1 MTRAVRTMA
10 AGEAAEA
17 GAARPAP
24 RKRLRAAAS
33 LVVAAPVAKQTARY
47 LCSNWA
53 ELRGVRAEAAA
64 GLSTFFSEQLW
75 SPCQAIVNQIL
86 FRERSNL
93 MDRAAIDDAETSLQ
107 NMLRDFLGDKRN
119 KIPDH
124 IRREAVKTMDM
135 SVVSR
140 QLEQETRG
148 ALRGTVNGR
157 IPRMLLIQA
166 AFLKKE
172 LLHAM
177 EAIDELF
184 QANQVTLRLISVVPA
199 ALVILGVVRASK
211 SFVHA
216 ASSRRLEPTTLVHRS
231 MRASVREM
239 ERLLT
244 SSRGF
249 VGDQDLD
256 SKLGAASRSLLSHEE
271 TGKLAF
277 HLHGL
282 QTTLRQNNSRFEAR
296 TRRGLEEDLAD
307 ITGGNGLTVVQQV
320 AVVRRM
326 QRSYP
331 FLRPAQGV

>member
-1 MTRAVRTMA
+1 M
-10 AGEAAEA
+10 
-17 GAARPAP
+17 
-24 RKRLRAAAS
+24 S
-33 LVVAAPVAKQTARY
+33 
-47 LCSNWA
+47 
-53 ELRGVRAEAAA
+53 
-64 GLSTFFSEQLW
+64 
-75 SPCQAIVNQIL
+75 
-86 FRERSNL
+86 
-93 MDRAAIDDAETSLQ
+93 
-107 NMLRDFLGDKRN
+107 
-119 KIPDH
+119 

-140 QLEQETRG
+140 QLERETRG

-199 ALVILGVVRASK
+199 ALVILGVVRGSK

-231 MRASVREM
+231 MRASVRKM

-244 SSRGF
+244 SSRRERDWF

-256 SKLGAASRSLLSHEE
+256 GELGAASRSLLSNEE

-277 HLHGL
+277 HLHEL

-307 ITGGNGLTVVQQV
+307 LTSGNGLTVVQQI

-326 QRSYP
+326 QRSYS